1 MPLFIQEHTTSRMV
15 VTSEAKKRK
24 VFVQEETEG
33 SFKGILDT
41 LFLKVLDLLF
51 SILFC
56 VDIKYMKI
64 KAEKKIFP

>member
-51 SILFC
+51 SI
-56 VDIKYMKI
+56 
-64 KAEKKIFP
+64 IFV

>member
-1 MPLFIQEHTTSRMV
+1 MQCYIHLCKGKNKIMPLFIQEHTTSRMV

-51 SILFC
+51 SI
-56 VDIKYMKI
+56 
-64 KAEKKIFP
+64 IFV